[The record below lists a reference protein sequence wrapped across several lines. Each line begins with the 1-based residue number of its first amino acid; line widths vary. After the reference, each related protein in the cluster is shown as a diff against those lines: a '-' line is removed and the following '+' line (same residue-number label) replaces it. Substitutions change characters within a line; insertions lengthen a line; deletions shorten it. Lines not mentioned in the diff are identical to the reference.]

1 MSTAQPFSFA
11 GLEDDPE
18 IREAIKQ
25 LALTAI
31 EEASELIQHAAPNV
45 KANLIRQLLPPLAKS
60 LASGKG
66 EDEALVEMRS
76 AIGEMYDAAM
86 QEWGGN
92 NE

>member
-1 MSTAQPFSFA
+1 MSSAVPFSFA

-18 IREAIKQ
+18 IRDAIKQ

-31 EEASELIQHAAPNV
+31 EEAADLIQNAAPNV

-66 EDEALVEMRS
+66 DDEALVEMRK
-76 AIGEMYDAAM
+76 AIEQMYGTAM
-86 QEWGGN
+86 DQWGGN
-92 NE
+92 E